1 MTGEYK
7 QLKATEMKGARY
19 MKGAVNLQDTFLNQA
34 RKENMLTTVFL
45 VNGYQIKGVVRS
57 FDNFTLLLE
66 VEGKQQL
73 VYKHAVSTII
83 PMRNINLRT
92 TEDENGGEEAPA
104 NDAE

>member
-1 MTGEYK
+1 
-7 QLKATEMKGARY
+7 MKG
-19 MKGAVNLQDTFLNQA
+19 MINLQDTFLNQA

-83 PMRNINLRT
+83 PMRNVNLRT
-92 TEDENGGEEAPA
+92 AETDDPGDEEEK
-104 NDAE
+104 AEVTP

>member
-1 MTGEYK
+1 
-7 QLKATEMKGARY
+7 MKGAI
-19 MKGAVNLQDTFLNQA
+19 NLQDTFLNQA

-73 VYKHAVSTII
+73 IYKHAISTII
-83 PMRNINLRT
+83 PVRNINLKAAEGES
-92 TEDENGGEEAPA
+92 TESSSPE
-104 NDAE
+104 NDAG

>member
-1 MTGEYK
+1 
-7 QLKATEMKGARY
+7 MKG
-19 MKGAVNLQDTFLNQA
+19 MINLQDTFLNQA

-45 VNGYQIKGVVRS
+45 INGYQIKGVVRS
-57 FDNFTLLLE
+57 FDNFTILLE

-92 TEDENGGEEAPA
+92 SDNDSSGDDEESPEESL
-104 NDAE
+104 

>member
-1 MTGEYK
+1 
-7 QLKATEMKGARY
+7 MKGTI
-19 MKGAVNLQDTFLNQA
+19 NLQDTFLNQA

-73 VYKHAVSTII
+73 VYKHAISTII
-83 PMRNINLRT
+83 PMRNINLRAMDGEPA
-92 TEDENGGEEAPA
+92 EDDDTAASAEE
-104 NDAE
+104 

>member
-1 MTGEYK
+1 MRGTI
-7 QLKATEMKGARY
+7 
-19 MKGAVNLQDTFLNQA
+19 NLQDAFLNQA

-57 FDNFTLLLE
+57 FDNFTLMLE

-83 PMRNINLRT
+83 PVRNLNLRAMEEEST
-92 TEDENGGEEAPA
+92 NDEASVPIEE
-104 NDAE
+104 

>member
-1 MTGEYK
+1 
-7 QLKATEMKGARY
+7 MKGAI
-19 MKGAVNLQDTFLNQA
+19 NLQDTFLNQA

-57 FDNFTLLLE
+57 FDNFTLMLE

-83 PMRNINLRT
+83 PMRNINLRAP
-92 TEDENGGEEAPA
+92 DEEAEDTELA
-104 NDAE
+104 AEENV